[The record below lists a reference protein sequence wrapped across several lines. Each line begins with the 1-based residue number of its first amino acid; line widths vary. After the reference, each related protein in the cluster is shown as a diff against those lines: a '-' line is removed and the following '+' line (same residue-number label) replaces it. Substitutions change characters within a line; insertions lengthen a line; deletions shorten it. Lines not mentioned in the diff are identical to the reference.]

1 MIDDTKR
8 EFEMAVDLFGQGKRQ
23 EAAVALR
30 ALIEKNPDFYDAYES
45 LGMVYYKMG
54 QLDEAIE
61 WTERLAALKPD
72 QAMAHTNLSVFYMK
86 KGDKEKA
93 EVEKAKAVVL
103 NFSNPKK

>member
-1 MIDDTKR
+1 MSDVRSEYEK
-8 EFEMAVDLFGQGKRQ
+8 AVDLFGRGQRE
-23 EAAVALR
+23 EAASALK
-30 ALIEKNPDFYDAYES
+30 ALIEEHPDFYDAYES

-61 WTERLAALKPD
+61 CTERLAVLKPD
-72 QAMAHTNLSVFYMK
+72 AAMAHTNLSIFYMK